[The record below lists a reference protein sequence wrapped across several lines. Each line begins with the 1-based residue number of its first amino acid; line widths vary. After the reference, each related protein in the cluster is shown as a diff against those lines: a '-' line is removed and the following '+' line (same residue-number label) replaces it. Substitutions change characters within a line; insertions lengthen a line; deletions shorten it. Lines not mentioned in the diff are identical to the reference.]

1 MKRTLIILTL
11 TLYCCTA
18 FAQQYSFLFHPQGLE
33 DTVLYIG
40 RHYRDEVQL
49 LDSTARGRKGYHF
62 QGRRPWERGVY
73 ALVRQDRKTV
83 LTDFLVDDSRTLT
96 LSGDAKLSAA
106 SLRVKGSKANRLMYD
121 YIATEDAARRE
132 ADSLRKAGAST
143 DALAE
148 RMTAFEEKARRD
160 GQHNLYMQLINL
172 CEPAE
177 VPDSIE
183 DKARYFRLHYWDPF
197 FDSIAFYRSN
207 PSAVLYSP
215 QLFSK
220 LNVFFYGMLYRAD
233 ADTIVL
239 ELDRLMARIGD
250 DTALARYVIQ
260 FIEPRYY
267 RSTRNIGWDAVWCHI
282 AREYILKG
290 RCPWMRESEIYLA
303 KQNLARIGQSIIG
316 AHGQELWMLDTT
328 QIDAP
333 EHWQS
338 SHRQPTRYVILWFWD
353 PDCHHCQE
361 QSEEL
366 KVLYDSLTAVGNK
379 RFEIYA
385 VGYDSDVEKW
395 KRYVK
400 EHDFRWVNVGGTHV
414 NIDYQEAYNVHGAPT
429 MIILN
434 ERRDIIMNK
443 VLPVKSLM
451 AFLDNYEKL
460 SARTAKH

>member
-1 MKRTLIILTL
+1 MKRTLIIMTFV
-11 TLYCCTA
+11 LYCCTSI
-18 FAQQYSFLFHPQGLE
+18 AQQYSFLIQPKGLE
-33 DTVLYIG
+33 DTVLYVG

-49 LDSTARGRKGYHF
+49 LDSTARSKKGYRF
-62 QGRRPWERGVY
+62 EGRRTWERGVY
-73 ALVRQDRKTV
+73 AVVRQDRKTV
-83 LTDFLVDDSRTLT
+83 LTDFLVDDSRSFTLA
-96 LSGDAKLSAA
+96 GNAKMEAA
-106 SLRVKGSKANRLMYD
+106 SVKVKGSAANRLMFEYM
-121 YIATEDAARRE
+121 AKQQWARHL
-132 ADSLRKAGAST
+132 ADSLRKAEAPMDS
-143 DALAE
+143 LAAVME
-148 RMTAFEEKARRD
+148 AFETRMRIVGKE
-160 GQHNLYMQLINL
+160 NLYIRLVDL
-172 CEPAE
+172 CEPPE
-177 VPDSIE
+177 VPDSVA
-183 DKARYFRLHYWDPF
+183 DKARYYRVHYWDPF

-215 QLFSK
+215 QLFNK
-220 LNVFFYGMLYRAD
+220 LNIFFFGMLYRAD
-233 ADTIVL
+233 ADTIIG
-239 ELDRLMARIGD
+239 ELDRLMARVGD

-282 AREYILKG
+282 AKEYILKG
-290 RCPWMRESEIYLA
+290 RCPWMRESELYLA
-303 KQNLARIGQSIIG
+303 RQNHGRISQSIIG

-338 SHRQPTRYVILWFWD
+338 SHRQSAPYVILWFWD

-400 EHDFRWVNVGGTHV
+400 VHDFRWVNVGGTHV

-443 VLPVKSLM
+443 VLPAKSLM